1 MPSSSKTPT
10 LTELKSRAQL
20 LDATVRVGKAGVDPA
35 FYVELNRCLD
45 ARHLVKIKFMAFKDE
60 RKSLAPAIASG
71 HLESLWVYL
80 TAPFVGAGLA
90 VVTHQ
95 LLYPKS

>member
-1 MPSSSKTPT
+1 MPSSPNPPT
-10 LTELKSRAQL
+10 LTELKSRAQR

-60 RKSLAPAIASG
+60 RKSLAPAIATAT
-71 HLESLWVYL
+71 ESKVVL
-80 TAPFVGAGLA
+80 FVGNTLTLYRVPKTPLA
-90 VVTHQ
+90 DN
-95 LLYPKS
+95 

>member
-20 LDATVRVGKAGVDPA
+20 LDATVRVGKAGADPA

-45 ARHLVKIKFMAFKDE
+45 ARLLVKIKFVAFKDE
-60 RKSLAPAIASG
+60 RKALAPAIAAAT
-71 HLESLWVYL
+71 ESKMVL
-80 TAPFVGAGLA
+80 FVGNTL
-90 VVTHQ
+90 T
-95 LLYPKS
+95 LYRAPKTPVAAD